1 MKIYHFD
8 GEVEMYEI
16 NHDLK
21 EVIVDT
27 AKVPIGSMEDRVIK
41 GLMNRGYTIRERS
54 KCTALVPVDDAQKS
68 QMYKKFEVLYQMRKT
83 ETGEFG
89 KEKYVARL
97 FAKCAD
103 DVWSSMESS
112 FVKIVAVYGV
122 SKTRSDYLKKH
133 NKKFHAIGVN

>member
-8 GEVEMYEI
+8 GEVDMYKI

-27 AKVPIGSMEDRVIK
+27 VKVPIGSMEDRIIK
-41 GLMNRGYTIRERS
+41 GLMNQGYTVRERS
-54 KCTALVPVDDAQKS
+54 KCTALVPIDNTNKS
-68 QMYKKFEVLYQMRKT
+68 QMYKKFEVLYQMRKS
-83 ETGEFG
+83 ETGEFE

-103 DVWSSMESS
+103 DVWKSMESS
-112 FVKIVAVYGV
+112 FVKVVAVYSV
-122 SKTRSDYLKKH
+122 SKVRSDYLKKH
-133 NKKFHAIGVN
+133 GKKFHTIGAK

>member
-1 MKIYHFD
+1 
-8 GEVEMYEI
+8 MYEI

-27 AKVPIGSMEDRVIK
+27 AKVPIGSMEDRIIK
-41 GLMNRGYTIRERS
+41 GLMNRGYTVKERS
-54 KCTALVPVDDAQKS
+54 RCTALVPTNTVPKS
-68 QMYKKFEVLYQMRKT
+68 QMYKKFEVLYQMRKS

-97 FAKCAD
+97 FAKSAD
-103 DVWSSMESS
+103 DVWKSMESS
-112 FVKIVAVYGV
+112 FVKVVAVYGV

-133 NKKFHAIGVN
+133 NKKFHAIGVE

>member
-8 GEVEMYEI
+8 GEVDMYEI

-27 AKVPIGSMEDRVIK
+27 AKVPIGSMEDRIIK
-41 GLMNRGYTIRERS
+41 VLMNRGYTVRERS
-54 KCTALVPVDDAQKS
+54 KCTALVPVDNANKS
-68 QMYKKFEVLYQMRKT
+68 QMYKKFEVLYQMRKS

-89 KEKYVARL
+89 KEKYIARL

-103 DVWSSMESS
+103 DVWESMESS
-112 FVKIVAVYGV
+112 FVKVVAVYGV
-122 SKTRSDYLKKH
+122 SKVRSDYLKKH
-133 NKKFHAIGVN
+133 GKKFHTIGVK